1 MPEAAS
7 WLGCK
12 FISPAQQVCPNVFA
26 LPKRSLLP
34 RPAPDTL
41 TSVEAAEQQL
51 LRDRLVA
58 HHTRITNIM
67 AMVGQLQQ
75 QRQQRERSRERE
87 QPRQATT
94 PQPPPQQQRQS
105 SASASAKRASSASLL
120 RGYELES
127 RAEPAELPAPPPAQ
141 YAQRS
146 AGLPKVETPLSKLW
160 ADLERGVLGSGSA
173 ATVGRDQ
180 QGGTGP
186 DHKRNQVVA
195 DEADSYLTPTSATAA
210 EQQRQSHSH
219 SQISSVSRRRR
230 VVGDS
235 SGGVEGG
242 NSSYAADLYAHRR
255 DTNSTLSPR
264 LRSPVSTPAVS
275 TVGGAASSTQGGPS
289 AMTATSPPW
298 YPPGTRPQRSVSPP
312 PDRTATTTASRRA
325 TSPGGSY
332 LSGSTTPSPYRTR
345 AGGSSYHGG
354 TTPAATEPS
363 RSPYRA
369 SVRRTA
375 AGHSEHASDAGA
387 VGGTG
392 SSTPNGSRYRTPYL
406 TMLQDMTYLQ
416 YGGGT
421 ATAAAAGSDGG
432 FSIAGATAGG
442 HSSASSRQHTTQQ
455 RREQQQAQQGQ
466 GGTIRLVGGTPAGQG
481 SGVAAGGGGTVLF
494 ASPRALNILGASVGQ
509 PYVDPPGPVFMPSGV
524 GPAATSPRA

>member
-1 MPEAAS
+1 M
-7 WLGCK
+7 
-12 FISPAQQVCPNVFA
+12 QQLADN
-26 LPKRSLLP
+26 RSLLL
-34 RPAPDTL
+34 RPATDAL

-94 PQPPPQQQRQS
+94 PQPPQQQQQQQQPR
-105 SASASAKRASSASLL
+105 ASAKRASSASLL

-127 RAEPAELPAPPPAQ
+127 RAEPAELPVPLPPQ

-146 AGLPKVETPLSKLW
+146 AELPKVETPLSKLW
-160 ADLERGVLGSGSA
+160 ADLERGVLGGGSA
-173 ATVGRDQ
+173 SAAGRDQ
-180 QGGTGP
+180 QGGPGA
-186 DHKRNQVVA
+186 DYNRGQAAA
-195 DEADSYLTPTSATAA
+195 DEADSYLTPTSATASAAA

-230 VVGDS
+230 VA
-235 SGGVEGG
+235 G
-242 NSSYAADLYAHRR
+242 NSSGDGAGGSNSYGADLYGHRR
-255 DTNSTLSPR
+255 DTHSTLSPR
-264 LRSPVSTPAVS
+264 LRSPVGTPAVS
-275 TVGGAASSTQGGPS
+275 TVGGAASSTQGGHS
-289 AMTATSPPW
+289 AMTTTSPPW

-332 LSGSTTPSPYRTR
+332 LGGDTNTTPYRTR
-345 AGGSSYHGG
+345 TGGSSYHVG
-354 TTPAATEPS
+354 TTPAASEPS

-375 AGHSEHASDAGA
+375 AGHSEHASDTGAASGAGN
-387 VGGTG
+387 T
-392 SSTPNGSRYRTPYL
+392 TPNGSRYRTPYL

-421 ATAAAAGSDGG
+421 AVAAAAGSDGG
-432 FSIAGATAGG
+432 ISVAGATAGA
-442 HSSASSRQHTTQQ
+442 HSSASSRQPTPQQ
-455 RREQQQAQQGQ
+455 RREQQQQGQ
-466 GGTIRLVGGTPAGQG
+466 AGTIRLVGGTPAGQG
-481 SGVAAGGGGTVLF
+481 RGVQAGSGGGVLF